1 MLFTWSLLDF
11 RSNTIDGT
19 KHRLGKEGERGRNGG
34 GLREQKGMERE
45 QMSERLKIGSEKIN
59 KSLIDENK
67 EQGCDRYA
75 THFLSVKADKRNRT
89 LLETRHHQ

>member
-1 MLFTWSLLDF
+1 M
-11 RSNTIDGT
+11 
-19 KHRLGKEGERGRNGG
+19 
-34 GLREQKGMERE
+34 
-45 QMSERLKIGSEKIN
+45 IGSEKIN

-75 THFLSVKADKRNRT
+75 THFLSAKADKRNGM